1 VTEASARRLHGASVY
16 APDEGFG
23 ADATG
28 GGASRDSS
36 PPSGF
41 ASRLWLGVRVFF
53 GIAAVVGTSVGVAAS
68 AHRYALTSPRF
79 ALAKL
84 ELSGA
89 ERFSGEDVK
98 RLGGVAIGDNLF
110 ALDGRAVE
118 AKLLQNPWI
127 SSARVS
133 RRLPSVLEVTI
144 TERKA
149 RAVAAIGDRLYL
161 VSKQAEPFKELEAQD
176 PVDLPVITGLKTE
189 NLGRDKRGE
198 LGRLGRALEVLSQYE
213 RLGMSRVHAA
223 QEIHLGEGGAFT
235 LTVGREGLVIHLGEK
250 GLRQRLL
257 MAERVVDETKRSAK
271 LPGIVFADNRAHPE
285 RVVVRMR

>member
-1 VTEASARRLHGASVY
+1 M
-16 APDEGFG
+16 
-23 ADATG
+23 
-28 GGASRDSS
+28 
-36 PPSGF
+36 
-41 ASRLWLGVRVFF
+41 RVFF

-79 ALAKL
+79 ALAKV
-84 ELSGA
+84 ELTGA
-89 ERFSGEDVK
+89 ERFSVEDVK
-98 RLGGVAIGDNLF
+98 RLAGVATGDNLF
-110 ALDGRAVE
+110 ALDGRTLE

-127 SSARVS
+127 SSARVG

-149 RAVAAIGDRLYL
+149 RAVAVIGDRLYL
-161 VSKQAEPFKELEAQD
+161 VSKQGEPFKELQAQD
-176 PVDLPVITGLKTE
+176 PVDLPVITGLKAE

-198 LGRLGRALEVLSQYE
+198 LARLGRALDVLSQYE

-257 MAERVVDETKRSAK
+257 MAERVVDETQRSAK